1 MNKLFNSSTM
11 PVRAPILRYFFKFV
25 ALTVLILISTTSRAE
40 QHTVGEFTVHY
51 SLFNTSF
58 LTAEVANQYGIK
70 RSKRIV
76 MLNISIIQNAG
87 KPNETAVI
95 GNVFG
100 SGVSLAGQ
108 MKQLAFREVKEE
120 NAIYYLAAFPI
131 NNGERLS
138 FDLKVQPLKTGK
150 LIPIKFK
157 QQVYIN

>member
-1 MNKLFNSSTM
+1 MNKLINNSTT
-11 PVRAPILRYFFKFV
+11 PVKVSRLRYFFKFA
-25 ALTVLILISTTSRAE
+25 ALAVLVLISTSSRAE

-70 RSKRIV
+70 RSKRIA
-76 MLNISIIQNAG
+76 MLNISIIHNAG

-95 GNVFG
+95 SNVFG
-100 SGVSLAGQ
+100 NGVSLAGQ
-108 MKQLAFREVKEE
+108 LKQLAFREVKEE
-120 NAIYYLAAFPI
+120 NAIYYLATFPI

-157 QQVYIN
+157 QQVYID